1 MEVCIVSTHKGI
13 RLRIRIPSGDIMVV
27 SSLELHHLLRWGRYS
42 DPAIKSDDDYSEVIK
57 LVAGEYPDVEIL
69 AIPITEYEDD
79 EPESNDCNS

>member
-1 MEVCIVSTHKGI
+1 MPLHKGI
-13 RLRIRIPSGDIMVV
+13 RLKIKIPAGDILVV
-27 SSLELHHLLRWGRYS
+27 SSLELHHLLKYGRYS

-79 EPESNDCNS
+79 APEDDCNT